1 MPSVDKF
8 FDTLLNCLDKAGKA
22 ASEFREEE
30 KDKPTIKAEIEF
42 LDQQFLIESMEA
54 LQNTQLE
61 GKDFYKVLNVWLG
74 RLGCSPNG

>member
-1 MPSVDKF
+1 MSF
-8 FDTLLNCLDKAGKA
+8 EYTLLINQAYRTL
-22 ASEFREEE
+22 
-30 KDKPTIKAEIEF
+30 KDRVERAKYLLNINGIEYDEDQKKT
-42 LDQQFLIESMEA
+42 DQQFLIESMEA